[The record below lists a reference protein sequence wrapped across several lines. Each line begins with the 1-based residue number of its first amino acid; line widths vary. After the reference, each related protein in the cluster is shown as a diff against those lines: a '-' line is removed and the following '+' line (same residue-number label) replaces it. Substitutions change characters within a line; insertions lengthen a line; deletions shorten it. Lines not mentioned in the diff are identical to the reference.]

1 MRSRAFHAA
10 FSAGLFCGAVA
21 AQSPAKVEF
30 ARDVQPILREHCYEC
45 HGASQQMRGLRLD
58 RRRDAVPNRV
68 GANGARVVPGD
79 SAKSTLYRR
88 VSGTQSGAQ
97 MPPAGPLPAE
107 QIATLKAWIDQG
119 AEWPDALSGEKSAGR
134 EDPVVEKMRDALRT
148 GRQREF
154 DRALRSSPGAANAKG
169 RGGWT
174 PLMLAALYG
183 GTEPVRL
190 LLDGGADPNAQN
202 DDGGSALMYAV
213 DDPGKTVLLLDRG
226 AKPNL
231 RSGESRTAL
240 HIAAG
245 MGMLPTVRL
254 LLDKGADIQAR
265 LPDGRGVLGLA
276 AGTGNAGLLK
286 LLLDRGANHRP
297 LPLGPAVF
305 SRCVECVQ
313 LLLASAEP
321 GDLGPAI
328 QAGVLVGDF
337 PLVQRLLERNAR
349 AGGTVLL
356 SAALSPVAM
365 PSELTKALLGRGAD
379 RNAKTP
385 AGITALDFARRQGN
399 LSLAKALEEAG
410 ADAGGP
416 GPLPV
421 RGKPAASV
429 RAAIERSLPALQRA
443 DVAFLDRAGC
453 VSCHNNSLTAMTVDA
468 ARAARIPVNEGI
480 AKDQLRRIA
489 AFLEENRERALEDL
503 GLPGGVDTVSY
514 ILLGMAAARYPS
526 DSLTDVWARYLE
538 NRQLPDGRWRIQ
550 TTRPPLESSDFQVT
564 AASVRAL
571 RAFGP
576 NSQRAE
582 YDKAVARAVQW
593 LERAEAKST
602 EDRAFQLLGLVWG
615 GGSRDA
621 IRRAVQQLL
630 ALQKPDGS
638 WAQAE
643 NLAPDAYATGQALVA
658 LSESRAIPSANAAL
672 RRGIGYL
679 LNSQLEDGSWY
690 VRTRAIAIQP
700 YFDSDFPHGADQFI
714 SAAATNWAT
723 MALIASLR

>member
-1 MRSRAFHAA
+1 MRSRAFRAA
-10 FSAGLFCGAVA
+10 FTAGLCCGALA
-21 AQSPAKVEF
+21 AQSPAKVDF
-30 ARDVQPILREHCYEC
+30 ARDVQPILREHCFEC

-58 RRRDAVPNRV
+58 RRRDVTPNRV

-88 VSGTQSGAQ
+88 VSGTQSGEQ
-97 MPPAGPLPAE
+97 MPPAGPLQAG

-134 EDPVVEKMRDALRT
+134 TDPVVERMRDALRE
-148 GRQREF
+148 GKKGDFERV
-154 DRALRSSPGAANAKG
+154 LRGTPAASNAKG
-169 RGGWT
+169 QGGWT
-174 PLMLAALYG
+174 PLMYAALYG
-183 GTEPVRL
+183 GTEAIRL
-190 LLDGGADPNAQN
+190 LLDSGADPNAQN

-213 DDPGKTVLLLDRG
+213 DDPATTTLLLDRG

-231 RSGESRTAL
+231 RSGEGRTAL

-245 MGMLPTVRL
+245 MGKLPTVRM

-265 LPDGRGVLGLA
+265 TPDGLGVLSLA
-276 AGTGNAGLLK
+276 AGAGDVGLLK
-286 LLLDRGANHRP
+286 LLLDRGANKRP
-297 LPLGPAVF
+297 LPLGAVVA
-305 SRCVECVQ
+305 SRCSACVE

-321 GDLGPAI
+321 VDLGAALRPAM
-328 QAGVLVGDF
+328 ATGNYA
-337 PLVQRLLERNAR
+337 LVQKLLDGNAR
-349 AGGTVLL
+349 VAANTLL
-356 SAALSPVAM
+356 FASFSPAELPAA
-365 PSELTKALLGRGAD
+365 LTKALISQGAD
-379 RNAKTP
+379 CNAKTP
-385 AGITALDFARRQGN
+385 GGITALDLARRQGYFG
-399 LSLAKALEEAG
+399 LAKALEEAG
-410 ADAGGP
+410 ATDGGP
-416 GPLPV
+416 APVPV
-421 RGKPAASV
+421 RAKPAASV
-429 RAAIERSLPALQRA
+429 RAAIDRSIPALQRA

-453 VSCHNNSLTAMTVDA
+453 VSCHNNSLTAMTVVA

-480 AKDQLRRIA
+480 ARDQLRRIA
-489 AFLEENRERALEDL
+489 AFLEENHERALEDL

-514 ILLGMAAARYPS
+514 ILLGMAAARYPN

-538 NRQLPDGRWRIQ
+538 NRQSPDGRWRVQ
-550 TTRPPLESSDFQVT
+550 TKRPPLESSDFQVT

-576 NSQRAE
+576 NSKRAE

-593 LERAEAKST
+593 LEQAEAKST
-602 EDRAFQLLGLVWG
+602 EDRAFQLLGLGWG
-615 GGSRDA
+615 GGSREA
-621 IRRAVQQLL
+621 IRKVAQQLV

-643 NLAPDAYATGQALVA
+643 NLAPDGYATGQALVA
-658 LSESRAIPSANAAL
+658 LSESRAIPSANPAF
-672 RRGIGYL
+672 RRGIQYL